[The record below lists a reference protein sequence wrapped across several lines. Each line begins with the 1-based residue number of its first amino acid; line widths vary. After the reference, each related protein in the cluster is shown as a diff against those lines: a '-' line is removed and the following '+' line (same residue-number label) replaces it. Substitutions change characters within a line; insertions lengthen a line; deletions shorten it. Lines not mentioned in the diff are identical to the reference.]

1 MQNKTLIHK
10 QVRQFPNLEFIGVE
24 ENDNLIVY
32 GIVDERTSKAYLT
45 GFGVEEDFR
54 EFKSGYY
61 LLVNEMAYVTMDY
74 GTIET
79 INTLENTHESDKVQ
93 DLSERDMRQL
103 LGQLFYDSVH

>member
-10 QVRQFPNLEFIGVE
+10 QVRQLPNLEFIGVE

-54 EFKSGYY
+54 
-61 LLVNEMAYVTMDY
+61 
-74 GTIET
+74 
-79 INTLENTHESDKVQ
+79 
-93 DLSERDMRQL
+93 
-103 LGQLFYDSVH
+103 